1 MSVTFKK
8 WMWLTL
14 LLTLVLGMSLGIL
27 LDALVLGR
35 DDVANQH
42 DQSRGDRTERFK
54 AKLERELSLTSDQMR
69 KLETVLAANREK
81 ADAFWKQSRESYNEL
96 RKEFR
101 QAIRDTLTP
110 EQQTKYDEM
119 VRKHDERRKNEK
131 RAEDQ
136 ERR

>member
-1 MSVTFKK
+1 MPATFKK

-14 LLTLVLGMSLGIL
+14 LLTLILGMSLGIL

-35 DDVANQH
+35 DDRGGQH
-42 DQSRGDRTERFK
+42 GQSDGDRNERFK
-54 AKLERELSLTSDQMR
+54 AKLERELKLTPEQMQE
-69 KLETVLAANREK
+69 LDAVLASNREK
-81 ADAFWKQSRESYNEL
+81 ADAFWKQSRESYHEL

-101 QAIRDTLTP
+101 LAIRDTLTR

-119 VRKHDERRKNEK
+119 VRKHDERRKKEKSNE
-131 RAEDQ
+131 EQ